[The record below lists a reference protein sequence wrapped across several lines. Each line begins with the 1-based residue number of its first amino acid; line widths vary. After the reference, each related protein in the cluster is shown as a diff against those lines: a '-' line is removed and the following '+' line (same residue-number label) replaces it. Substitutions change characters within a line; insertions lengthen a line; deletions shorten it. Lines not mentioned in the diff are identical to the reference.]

1 MTKEEEI
8 KQLCANIRYLRER
21 AGLSKT
27 RMAKIMGVTT
37 ATLTKIEEG
46 TLPRRTGVKVLLRL
60 SDRSASGSI
69 TSFCPPLVAGRPRKG
84 RGSKDGIRKVAVVGQ
99 PAAQES
105 GPAFPRAADRSSP
118 PAFDRMG
125 LSRYPKKKAVRRA
138 YDLFENPKGRVF
150 GAPQPVCGASGAGR
164 ASGKPAT

>member
-1 MTKEEEI
+1 MSKSAEI

-60 SDRSASGSI
+60 SDR
-69 TSFCPPLVAGRPRKG
+69 F
-84 RGSKDGIRKVAVVGQ
+84 GIRLNHFFLPSLGGWPPEEGEGQ
-99 PAAQES
+99 Q
-105 GPAFPRAADRSSP
+105 GR
-118 PAFDRMG
+118 
-125 LSRYPKKKAVRRA
+125 
-138 YDLFENPKGRVF
+138 NP
-150 GAPQPVCGASGAGR
+150 
-164 ASGKPAT
+164 